1 VNLFFADSPK
11 LLHRFFLTHPANC
24 SKFNQK
30 CPVNTKNIV
39 RRQERDRG
47 GAFVAAQ
54 NGVDDMMTLQTEKTY
69 GTLLENALDAVFLTR
84 PDGTILYAN
93 PAACGLFGYTIDEFR
108 LLGRSAVVDPSDPRL
123 AEALEQRRQT
133 GRFVGVLTLVRKD
146 GTRFSA
152 ELSSAMFTDI
162 SGEQRTSTFIRDIT
176 ERERMIGELHNAQAK
191 AKQLSGLLPICASCK
206 KIRNDEG
213 YWQDVAVYIREHSE
227 ADFSHG
233 ICPDCM
239 QKLYPNL

>member
-1 VNLFFADSPK
+1 MREESYRAS
-11 LLHRFFLTHPANC
+11 
-24 SKFNQK
+24 
-30 CPVNTKNIV
+30 
-39 RRQERDRG
+39 
-47 GAFVAAQ
+47 AFIGTQ
-54 NGVDDMMTLQTEKTY
+54 NGVDGIMTLQTEKSY
-69 GTLLENALDAVFLTR
+69 GALLENALDAVFLTR

-93 PAACGLFGYTIDEFR
+93 PVACALFGYTIDEFR

-146 GTRFSA
+146 ATRFSA

-162 SGEQRTSTFIRDIT
+162 SGEQRTSMFIRDIR
-176 ERERMIGELHNAQAK
+176 ERERMVGELHNAQAK

-206 KIRNDEG
+206 KISNDEG

>member
-1 VNLFFADSPK
+1 
-11 LLHRFFLTHPANC
+11 
-24 SKFNQK
+24 
-30 CPVNTKNIV
+30 
-39 RRQERDRG
+39 
-47 GAFVAAQ
+47 
-54 NGVDDMMTLQTEKTY
+54 MTLQTEKSY
-69 GTLLENALDAVFLTR
+69 SALLENALDAVFLTR

-93 PAACGLFGYTIDEFR
+93 PAACALFGYTIHEFR

-123 AEALEQRRQT
+123 AEALKQRRQT

-162 SGEQRTSTFIRDIT
+162 SGEQRTSMFIRDIT
-176 ERERMIGELHNAQAK
+176 ERERMVGEIHDALAK

>member
-1 VNLFFADSPK
+1 
-11 LLHRFFLTHPANC
+11 
-24 SKFNQK
+24 
-30 CPVNTKNIV
+30 
-39 RRQERDRG
+39 
-47 GAFVAAQ
+47 
-54 NGVDDMMTLQTEKTY
+54 MTLQTEKTY

-93 PAACGLFGYTIDEFR
+93 PAACALFGYTLDEFR
-108 LLGRSAVVDPSDPRL
+108 VWGRSAVVDPSDPRL
-123 AEALEQRRQT
+123 AEALEQRRKT

-152 ELSSAMFTDI
+152 ELSSAMFTDT
-162 SGEQRTSTFIRDIT
+162 SGEQRTSMFIRDISEQ
-176 ERERMIGELHNAQAK
+176 ERIVRELHDALAK

-213 YWQDVAVYIREHSE
+213 YWEDVAVYIREHSE